1 MSQYGQFCPV
11 AKAMELL
18 DERWT
23 MLIVR
28 ELLAGSRTFGD
39 LQRGVPKMSPTL
51 LSTRLRTLSRAGV
64 VDRHEQG
71 KRVYYTLTR
80 AGRELR
86 PVIESIGTWGIR
98 WMPELGEEDYDPH
111 LLMWDVQRNVDLG
124 SLPPGRTVLQF
135 SFRDVPPGQRNWW
148 LVLSEES
155 VDLCDF
161 DPGHP
166 LTGRID
172 TPLHLFVRLWRGDVG
187 WAQAFRS
194 GELRV
199 DGPGA
204 GPRNHPHRL
213 TRADFAAVERPGHP
227 EPAGTAGSAG
237 SD

>member
-28 ELLAGSRTFGD
+28 ELIAGSRTFGD

-64 VDRHEQG
+64 IDRHEQG
-71 KRVYYTLTR
+71 KRVYYILTP
-80 AGRELR
+80 AGRELQ
-86 PVIESIGTWGIR
+86 PVVESIGKWGIR
-98 WMPELGEEDYDPH
+98 WMPELGDQDYDPH
-111 LLMWDVQRNVDLG
+111 LLMWDVRRNVDAHA
-124 SLPPGRTVLQF
+124 LPPGRTVLQF
-135 SFRDVPPGQRNWW
+135 SFRDVPPNQRNWW
-148 LVLSEES
+148 LVLSEDF

-166 LTGRID
+166 LAGLID
-172 TPLHLFVRLWRGDVG
+172 TPLRLFTRVWRGDIG

-199 DGPGA
+199 EGPA
-204 GPRNHPHRL
+204 SVQRNLPQWL
-213 TRADFAAVERPGHP
+213 TRSDFAAVGRPGHP
-227 EPAGTAGSAG
+227 AAAS
-237 SD
+237 